1 MFPNRVIRVIVHP
14 TDFSESS
21 RPAWEAACALAR
33 DYRARL
39 FAVHVEP
46 PGPVFAELGAIPPV
60 PVDRDALERRLSE
73 VCPATKGLN
82 VVHVLV
88 DGEEATEILAFAE
101 KAHADLIVMGTHGR
115 SGFGRLIVGSV
126 AEEVLRRAPCPVMT
140 VRTPVPAVVREPAV
154 AAAHECF

>member
-1 MFPNRVIRVIVHP
+1 MFPIRVIVHA
-14 TDFSESS
+14 TDFSENS
-21 RPAWEAACALAR
+21 RPAWEAACVLAR

-46 PGPVFAELGAIPPV
+46 PGPVFAELGAIPPI
-60 PVDRDALERRLSE
+60 PVDRDALERRLSDT
-73 VCPATKGLN
+73 CPASKGVN

-88 DGEEATEILAFAE
+88 DGDEATEIIAFAE

-126 AEEVLRRAPCPVMT
+126 AEEVLRRAACPVMT
-140 VRTPVPAVVREPAV
+140 VRTPVPAESREAEV
-154 AAAHECF
+154 AAV